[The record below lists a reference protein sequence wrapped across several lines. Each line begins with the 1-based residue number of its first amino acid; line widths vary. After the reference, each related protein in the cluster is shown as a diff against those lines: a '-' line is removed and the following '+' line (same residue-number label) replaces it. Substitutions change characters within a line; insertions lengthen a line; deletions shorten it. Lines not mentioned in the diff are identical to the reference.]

1 MEKINYVLTGNCKV
15 IKSQN
20 TYHQNCILL
29 QYGSKKH
36 EKKVAWF
43 SMKIFG
49 AIKFTA
55 YGQ

>member
-29 QYGSKKH
+29 PSYYNMDQRNMKKRLH
-36 EKKVAWF
+36 DF
-43 SMKIFG
+43 
-49 AIKFTA
+49 
-55 YGQ
+55 Q